1 MYDFPLLI
9 SQQGPLGTP
18 TPQSSPDTPGQIWIT
33 GTIFHFSFLNRAPSG
48 LPLRKAPLIRL
59 DHRYDFPLLISQQ
72 GPLGT
77 PTPQSS
83 PDTPGPQCNPSEP
96 ICLSF
101 WQPCPLA
108 RSYDE
113 VCHAGLADPKCL
125 GELLL
130 GKGKSKLNL

>member
-59 DHRYDFPLLISQQ
+59 DPSVTHLSQFVSHF
-72 GPLGT
+72 G
-77 PTPQSS
+77 S
-83 PDTPGPQCNPSEP
+83 PAPY
-96 ICLSF
+96 
-101 WQPCPLA
+101 LA

-113 VCHAGLADPKCL
+113 VCHARLADPKCL

-130 GKGKSKLNL
+130 GKGKSKLNLRQWNVDSSR